1 MSPFGLIIS
10 GINQSV
16 YNSSLYY
23 VNVTWTP
30 TLEQFGLNIFCFS
43 ATNSERSAN
52 CIHLLKIQTMSNIN
66 ENIVTLKLARSMLCH
81 YLNNLCIILTMLLIF
96 INTSYYV
103 LLRILWSIEF
113 IIVHLFCRVTSNQSC
128 IELLGGG
135 KYYASYWLM

>member
-1 MSPFGLIIS
+1 MSPFGLIVS

-66 ENIVTLKLARSMLCH
+66 ENIVTLKLARSMVCH
-81 YLNNLCIILTMLLIF
+81 YYHCILTMLLL
-96 INTSYYV
+96 
-103 LLRILWSIEF
+103 LLRILWIIEF
-113 IIVHLFCRVTSNQSC
+113 IIVHLFYRVTSNQSC

-135 KYYASYWLM
+135 NIMLVIR